1 MKGRC
6 LAILGILIFGLIPF
20 PLHEAKAENA
30 LRFPMDDA
38 TSLMY
43 ISDGLLLDESDIDGQ
58 F

>member
-1 MKGRC
+1 MF
-6 LAILGILIFGLIPF
+6 AILGILIFGLIPF

-30 LRFPMDDA
+30 LRFPIDVA

-43 ISDGLLLDESDIDGQ
+43 ISDALLLDESDIDGQ